1 MPHAHV
7 IPPSEA
13 GNSTW
18 IVLSEPNKGK
28 KGARTIANS
37 HGVRF
42 THEIIHFGRGTSL
55 GSHFSDPSTLC
66 TFLQTGFKRPP
77 KNRHFF
83 HLLAIQARK
92 MLRLRSF
99 FLKKCLPL
107 KLATCAFSGPTG
119 GGGPGKFCERSWPK
133 LGCPYME
140 LPI

>member
-13 GNSTW
+13 RNSTW
-18 IVLSEPNKGK
+18 IVLREPNKGK
-28 KGARTIANS
+28 KGARIIANS

-42 THEIIHFGRGTSL
+42 THEIIHFGRGTSQ
-55 GSHFSDPSTLC
+55 GSHFSDPSTFC

-77 KNRHFF
+77 KNMHFF

-99 FLKKCLPL
+99 FLKKMFTAQTRHMCIFR
-107 KLATCAFSGPTG
+107 TNRW
-119 GGGPGKFCERSWPK
+119 GGPGKFCERSWPK